1 MTERMKIVKQTRL
14 GGPLIVQIAV
24 ILFLLLLLGG
34 IYIPLYLES
43 AAFRARLFD
52 TWWLWVLPGLPA
64 IWGLWLVA
72 DCIVTFPARHCRLL
86 LTDFSVDE
94 EKELIR
100 ITFKLDGF
108 PKAPVPAEMLTA
120 GYQLIYGKGGPPI
133 RFRCRQTILYDP
145 AGDLYKITLNAAGFL
160 MKIKEI
166 FIFVKRKRLLPY
178 HCIYKV
184 HRFPYDWRNPR
195 F

>member
-1 MTERMKIVKQTRL
+1 MAERMKIVKQTRP
-14 GGPLIVQIAV
+14 GGPLIVQAAV
-24 ILFLLLLLGG
+24 ILFLLLFLGG
-34 IYIPLYLES
+34 IYIALYHGN

-72 DCIVTFPARHCRLL
+72 DFIVTFPARHRRLL
-86 LTDFSVDE
+86 LIDFQVDE
-94 EKELIR
+94 EKELIQ
-100 ITFKLDGF
+100 IAFKLDGF
-108 PKAPVPAEMLTA
+108 PKVPVPTEMLAA

-133 RFRCRQTILYDP
+133 RFKRRQTIIYDP

-160 MKIKEI
+160 MKIKEV
-166 FIFVKRKRLLPY
+166 FIFVKQKRLLPF